1 MTARQPAIAA
11 TNTAANDRL
20 LSCISNPHGK
30 TGILPP
36 RCKVRHRS
44 FRALCPRTRPGARP
58 NEVPGVVPVLG
69 LPKPDP
75 GAGYERRVWYA
86 QDKNFPLTPAKTG
99 VQGSLILTQ

>member
-1 MTARQPAIAA
+1 MTARQPATAA

-20 LSCISNPHGK
+20 LSCIFNPHGK

-36 RCKVRHRS
+36 RRKVRHRS
-44 FRALCPRTRPGARP
+44 FRASCPRTGARP
-58 NEVPGVVPVLG
+58 KDAPGVVPVIG

-75 GAGYERRVWYA
+75 GAGYERSVWHA
-86 QDKNFPLTPAKTG
+86 QDKNSPLTPAKAG